1 MCTIVYLHVPH
12 VCSICNVVHTCM
24 YTYVCHVVLCMCI
37 IKICK
42 LHILIYFNF
51 LVLVFIHTYMTYEII
66 HVCTACSCEC
76 VVRVA
81 LLIYPLPLPTL
92 LPTPFLS
99 STPSSSPPPPPSSN
113 VSRVLVSLPNLK

>member
-1 MCTIVYLHVPH
+1 
-12 VCSICNVVHTCM
+12 M
-24 YTYVCHVVLCMCI
+24 YVVCHVHTV

-51 LVLVFIHTYMTYEII
+51 LVLVLHDIHTCTYMT
-66 HVCTACSCEC
+66 CTACSCEC